1 MKAPKTRALCA
12 LLLCLTAVL
21 CGCAKGK
28 NSLVR
33 YREDEGPRAKITFF
47 GNKYEP
53 ENVAVIEE
61 ILSGFMRENPD
72 VQVTYESLKGS
83 EYFEALAKRM
93 ASGRG
98 DDVMMLNHDAVLSLS
113 AAGQLADLSAL
124 ESIDRFSD
132 SVLGQMRGADGAIYW
147 VPTTVSA
154 FGLYCNLD
162 LLKAQHL
169 EVPGTRAEWLDACDR
184 FRQAGILPVIANDDI
199 SLKTLAIGLGFW
211 DVYAAGRQGEAF
223 ERIGSGA
230 EPLSAYLRPGFA
242 LASQLIEEG
251 YVDARKALATK
262 KTSDDLAEFVKG
274 ESPFMLTGGWAA
286 GRVKNM
292 NPPFAFTVVPYPVL
306 ADGAVLVVNAD
317 TRLGVNADSPNREAA
332 LRFVEYFTQDENIT
346 KFAENQ
352 ASLSPLRSGSAAALK
367 EIQPLLE
374 AYWAGRTVI
383 GADSLLNLPIWNLTA
398 EASQR
403 LLSGETLDGVMTWL
417 DAHQAEE
424 GAER

>member
-1 MKAPKTRALCA
+1 MKAPKARALCA
-12 LLLCLTAVL
+12 LLLCLAAVL
-21 CGCAKGK
+21 CGCAREK

-33 YREDEGPRAKITFF
+33 YREDERPKARITFF

-53 ENVAVIEE
+53 ENVAVVEE

-72 VQVTYESLKGS
+72 VQVTYESLKGND
-83 EYFEALAKRM
+83 YFEALSKRM

-98 DDVMMLNHDAVLSLS
+98 DDVMMVNHDAVLLLS
-113 AAGQLADLSAL
+113 EAGQLADLSGL

-132 SVLGQMRGADGAIYW
+132 SVLGQMRGEDGAIYW

-162 LLKAQHL
+162 LLKAQQL
-169 EVPGTRAEWLDACDR
+169 EVPRTLAEWLDACER
-184 FRQAGILPVIANDDI
+184 FRRAGILPLIINDDI

-211 DVYAAGRQGEAF
+211 DVYAAGRQAEAF
-223 ERIGSGA
+223 GRINSGEERLSG
-230 EPLSAYLRPGFA
+230 YLRPGFA
-242 LASQLIEEG
+242 LASQLIEKG
-251 YVDARKALATK
+251 YVDAQKALVTQ
-262 KTSDDLAEFVKG
+262 KTSDDLAEFAKG

-286 GRVKNM
+286 GRVKSM
-292 NPPFAFTVVPYPVL
+292 NPPFEFTVIPYPAL
-306 ADGAVLVVNAD
+306 TDGVVLVVNAD
-317 TRLGVNADSPNREAA
+317 TRLSVNAHSPNREAA
-332 LRFVEYFTQDENIT
+332 LRFVEYFTRSENIT

-352 ASLSPLRSGSAAALK
+352 SSLSPLKSGSPAALK

-383 GADSLLNLPIWNLTA
+383 GSDSLLDIPIWNLTA

-403 LLSGETLDGVMTWL
+403 LLSGEPVEEIMDFL
-417 DAHQAEE
+417 DAYQAEE
-424 GAER
+424 GAR

>member
-1 MKAPKTRALCA
+1 MKAPKTRVLCA
-12 LLLCLTAVL
+12 LLLCLTSVL

-28 NSLVR
+28 NSLVH

-98 DDVMMLNHDAVLSLS
+98 DDVMMVNHDAVLSLS
-113 AAGQLADLSAL
+113 AAGQLADLSGL

-211 DVYAAGRQGEAF
+211 DVYAQGRQAEAF
-223 ERIGSGA
+223 ERINSGT
-230 EPLSAYLRPGFA
+230 ERLSAYLRPGFA

-251 YVDARKALATK
+251 YVDAKKALATK

-286 GRVKNM
+286 GRVKSM

-317 TRLGVNADSPNREAA
+317 TRLSVNADSPNREAA
-332 LRFVEYFTQDENIT
+332 LRFVEYFTQDENVA

-352 ASLSPLRSGSAAALK
+352 SSLSPMKSGSPAALK

-374 AYWAGRTVI
+374 AYWAGRTVT
-383 GADSLLNLPIWNLTA
+383 GSDSLLDLPIWNLTA
-398 EASQR
+398 EASRR
-403 LLSGETLDGVMTWL
+403 LLSGEPLEEVMDFL

-424 GAER
+424 GA